1 MKTLVIKKT
10 NCEHVLGTFLDESHY
25 DTVIDFDCD
34 VYGETVDGR
43 KDESN
48 ILFKFRKN
56 VFSLEEQK
64 GAYRGLVGAAG
75 ASQNRGLAAGP
86 KGSKLQG
93 RDWVSDMQF
102 DILEKLSQNE
112 QASLMEDSG
121 SPIWVQIREEYAS
134 KKEEATRGFVW
145 LRSEIEKDEGDYRDF
160 FEKWL
165 VRIAKMDREAQ
176 KVEAKR
182 VMESYISDTTYANP
196 VFSGIAGYYGRYPR
210 IPYKRPTSYTEHNP
224 ELFKESFDFLKSL
237 DGEFK
242 KLLPERYKNQKE
254 KSKLIDPKFLVSD
267 TVFTTITVNKNFR
280 TAAHRDAGDYTEGFS
295 NLSVLTDGSKEYAG
309 AYLVVPEYRAAINI
323 RPGDLLLINNHEC
336 IHGNTPL
343 IGDADMERI
352 SIVCYFRE
360 DMLEP
365 GSWEYE
371 ALRRQ
376 FVTERSK
383 NKEHKNWRPLWN
395 GVSAGMWESEEWAA
409 YLEKHNIKDEAG
421 TTKSTLE
428 DFFL

>member
-1 MKTLVIKKT
+1 
-10 NCEHVLGTFLDESHY
+10 
-25 DTVIDFDCD
+25 
-34 VYGETVDGR
+34 
-43 KDESN
+43 
-48 ILFKFRKN
+48 
-56 VFSLEEQK
+56 
-64 GAYRGLVGAAG
+64 
-75 ASQNRGLAAGP
+75 
-86 KGSKLQG
+86 
-93 RDWVSDMQF
+93 
-102 DILEKLSQNE
+102 
-112 QASLMEDSG
+112 
-121 SPIWVQIREEYAS
+121 
-134 KKEEATRGFVW
+134 
-145 LRSEIEKDEGDYRDF
+145 
-160 FEKWL
+160 
-165 VRIAKMDREAQ
+165 
-176 KVEAKR
+176 
-182 VMESYISDTTYANP
+182 
-196 VFSGIAGYYGRYPR
+196 
-210 IPYKRPTSYTEHNP
+210 
-224 ELFKESFDFLKSL
+224 
-237 DGEFK
+237 
-242 KLLPERYKNQKE
+242 
-254 KSKLIDPKFLVSD
+254 LIDPKFLVSD